1 MFWETFVSINT
12 RICQGPKKCH
22 DHSKINVFT
31 NKFLEEMLL
40 KCVNAKRKCIIA
52 IAFFFVWMKGVNQ
65 QFLFSC
71 LARMAASGV
80 LWCGVE
86 WIGVRRI
93 PEPRLFRLV
102 FAFALV
108 CLGISLSGSLPP
120 ASLLSPCIRV
130 SEYLSLS
137 IWRVSFG
144 SSKLGYSSSLLRFFC
159 RRTTDNYLWT
169 ERLCPRLLQ
178 WPTVKRN
185 SGHASQL
192 CMLAVCQRYLFQA
205 LINLRWLKGFQK
217 KSLKHRIN
225 LKKSI
230 YYPSN

>member
-1 MFWETFVSINT
+1 MSRSFKN
-12 RICQGPKKCH
+12 
-22 DHSKINVFT
+22 
-31 NKFLEEMLL
+31 
-40 KCVNAKRKCIIA
+40 KCIYKQIFGKDVVKMCQRQKKMYYCHR
-52 IAFFFVWMKGVNQ
+52 FFLCLDEGGQQ